1 MGGRFAVLTRR
12 VAFAAVLAAAG
23 APLRADDSPPDPP
36 MVFDAVYTAD
46 VWRNEGGARDGW
58 RYLDNLDLTLAADL
72 DRAAGVP
79 ATRAF
84 VYVLY
89 NNGKALSELTGDAQT
104 VSNIETG
111 VRAVR
116 LYEAWVEHDFTPG
129 ASLRAGLYD
138 LNSEFDA
145 LDASALFIGS
155 AHGIGTDISH
165 SGRNGPSI
173 FPATGL
179 AARVSAEP
187 APNLTLRAAVLD
199 AVPGDPDHPARTAIL
214 LRDGALAI
222 AEADWRKGRVRLL
235 AGAWGY
241 SRAQERLGEPGAAA
255 SRGAYLRG
263 EACLIDGEPCRL
275 AGFFRTGVA
284 AGATNPFDRFLSGGV
299 TGRLGARWRLGAAL
313 AHARTSTNA
322 RRSGFAWADETAI
335 ELTAAWQLARW
346 LTLQPNAQFV
356 LNSGDRGATPDA
368 AAFGLRVVFAPFA
381 R

>member
-1 MGGRFAVLTRR
+1 
-12 VAFAAVLAAAG
+12 
-23 APLRADDSPPDPP
+23 
-36 MVFDAVYTAD
+36 
-46 VWRNEGGARDGW
+46 
-58 RYLDNLDLTLAADL
+58 
-72 DRAAGVP
+72 
-79 ATRAF
+79 
-84 VYVLY
+84 
-89 NNGKALSELTGDAQT
+89 

-116 LYEAWVEHDFTPG
+116 LYEAWIEHDFAPG

-173 FPATGL
+173 FPVTSL
-179 AARVSAEP
+179 AARVSVAA
-187 APNLTLRAAVLD
+187 APDLTLRAAVLD
-199 AVPGDPDHPARTAIL
+199 AVPGDPAHPARTAIL

-222 AEADWRKGRVRLL
+222 GEADWRKGRLRLL

-241 SRAQERLGEPGAAA
+241 SRAQERLGEPGTAA

-263 EACLIDGEPCRL
+263 EACLIEREQCRL
-275 AGFFRTGVA
+275 AGFVRTGVA
-284 AGATNPFDRFLSGGV
+284 AGVTNPFDRFVSAGV
-299 TGRLGARWRLGAAL
+299 TGRVGERWQLGAAL
-313 AHARTSTNA
+313 AHARTSAAA
-322 RRSGFAWADETAI
+322 RRSGYAWADETAI
-335 ELTAAWQLARW
+335 ELTAAWQVARW
-346 LTLQPNAQFV
+346 LTLQPDAQFV

-368 AAFGLRVVFAPFA
+368 AAFGLRFVFAPFA